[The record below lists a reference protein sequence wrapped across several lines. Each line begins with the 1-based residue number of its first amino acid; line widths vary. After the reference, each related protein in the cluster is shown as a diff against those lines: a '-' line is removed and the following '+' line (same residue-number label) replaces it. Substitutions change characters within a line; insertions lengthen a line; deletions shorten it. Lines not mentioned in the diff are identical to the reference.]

1 MYDYRLNLF
10 CKVYYGL
17 QLLDSFG
24 IVQVF
29 LISGNVINIFV
40 ERIIVIIELDI
51 NILEE
56 MLKIMLWKIIVVNE
70 FFNSFNSLEFI
81 LKKKLVLLFQYFL
94 F

>member
-1 MYDYRLNLF
+1 M
-10 CKVYYGL
+10 
-17 QLLDSFG
+17 
-24 IVQVF
+24 F

-81 LKKKLVLLFQYFL
+81 LKKKLVLLF
-94 F
+94 

>member
-1 MYDYRLNLF
+1 M
-10 CKVYYGL
+10 
-17 QLLDSFG
+17 
-24 IVQVF
+24 F

-51 NILEE
+51 NIFEE

-81 LKKKLVLLFQYFL
+81 LKKKLVLLF
-94 F
+94 